1 MNGYNANNI
10 FDSKIGYTYDDLIIM
25 PGYIDFG
32 INDISLKSKLT
43 KNIELNI
50 PIVSSPMDTV
60 TESSMAIALALHCGI
75 GIILCNNTVEEHVNE
90 IKTKYRVNRKELLN
104 KQYY

>member
-1 MNGYNANNI
+1 MNGYNADNI

-43 KNIELNI
+43 KNIDLNI

-60 TESSMAIALALHCGI
+60 TESSMAIAPPATDVSGDA
-75 GIILCNNTVEEHVNE
+75 GGDV
-90 IKTKYRVNRKELLN
+90 ELLGDAA
-104 KQYY
+104 QSDVGPALEDGGGADAE